1 MLKKEDRI
9 KKIELRKE
17 NFIDKKN
24 QIEIFLSK
32 VKEAQDNLD
41 SGLRESTNI
50 FIDNIV
56 REAEIIDTEL
66 EQMKQDIKFI
76 ENHF

>member
-66 EQMKQDIKFI
+66 EQIKQDIKFI